1 MREQT
6 GTGAEDPRIA
16 KGTKTNTGNA
26 GGGRRH
32 WTGLSGRNR
41 ARYQNAFI
49 KLVNALDV
57 SADELIGLET
67 KSGRDYYTQKLSEQL
82 QSLTQEEA
90 AAVLSILETTI
101 QQVKN
106 LRNETV

>member
-1 MREQT
+1 MDWSIWEKSSAVSKCR
-6 GTGAEDPRIA
+6 ALKP
-16 KGTKTNTGNA
+16 
-26 GGGRRH
+26 
-32 WTGLSGRNR
+32 LSS
-41 ARYQNAFI
+41 
-49 KLVNALDV
+49 LNALDV

-90 AAVLSILETTI
+90 AAVLSILENRRL

-106 LRNETV
+106 PRNETV